1 MGNAIL
7 LEAYYAERHKYLV
20 DSIPTRHSTLCSSTW
35 LIFTSKANT
44 PSPKRRALQS
54 RMKSG
59 PKRQSHELIDIW
71 PSLDPE
77 IHRKTLCPTSKTYS
91 DWTKTGQSK
100 YPRPLHK
107 WEGRNVHSSSEI
119 PAQKLWEDPTPVMG
133 KVPQPALIPRPG
145 SAGLWPLWFLPLPPK
160 MSSLCHYPGTSE
172 VDTENSDILRSWLV
186 YPTCLLLPVGSWR
199 PKN

>member
-54 RMKSG
+54 PMKSG

-107 WEGRNVHSSSEI
+107 WEGGTCTAVLKSQHKSCEKTQHRSWERCPNPPWFH
-119 PAQKLWEDPTPVMG
+119 AQEALVFGLFDSYLCPQRCLLSAIILAHLKWTPRTLTSWG
-133 KVPQPALIPRPG
+133 ADWFIQPA
-145 SAGLWPLWFLPLPPK
+145 
-160 MSSLCHYPGTSE
+160 SS
-172 VDTENSDILRSWLV
+172 
-186 YPTCLLLPVGSWR
+186 CL
-199 PKN
+199 